1 MNSSI
6 QYQNWRVE
14 TDKDNILWLYFDRA
28 GRSANSISP
37 AVLDELEQILNKVQ
51 NDGSVRAVI
60 FASAKT
66 SGFIAGAD
74 IEQFTQFKDSKEA
87 MVFINKGQDLYKR
100 IAALKIPTIAM
111 IKGFCL
117 GGGMELALACRY
129 RIAENSQKTKLG
141 LPEILLGIHPGW
153 GGCVRLPRLI
163 GAIQAM
169 DLILT
174 GRTVTGKAAA
184 RLGFV
189 DVAVPERHLKYAAQQ
204 YALKPPAPHKATWFQ
219 QLTNYPLVRPLLAK
233 KMRTE
238 VHKKALP
245 EHYPAPYAVIDLWEK
260 HGVDEQALTLEAES
274 LGRIA
279 MSDTARNLVRVF
291 FLQDRLKALG
301 KNVEFTA
308 QHVHVVGAGTMGG
321 DIAAWCALRGINVT
335 LQDREPKFIAPAIK
349 RAADLYKKKLKEPRL
364 IRAALDRLMPDPT
377 GTGIGKADVI
387 IEAIYENLE
396 AKQNLF
402 NDLEKRCK
410 PTAVLATNTSSI
422 PLDEINS
429 VLQNPGRLVGIHF
442 FNPVAMMQ
450 LVEVVQGQVSTMEF
464 INKATA
470 FVRQIDRLPL
480 PVKSHPGFLVNRVL
494 MPYLMEAMVLLEEG
508 VPAVVIDKAATKF
521 GMPMGPIELAD
532 TVGLDVCL
540 AVAKNLGSHFG
551 GTIPVRLEKMV
562 SDKILGKKTGKGF
575 YEYNNG
581 RPIKDN
587 PANYQPSPDIA
598 DRMILRMLN
607 EAAACLREQVIA
619 DNDLLDAGM
628 IFGTGFAPFRGG
640 PMHYAQ
646 TKGIN
651 NIITQLKEFT
661 EKYGERF
668 KPDAQWEKIAVN
680 SKNKTDAVEE
690 TITS

>member
-1 MNSSI
+1 MNQLM

-14 TDKDNILWLYFDRA
+14 TDNDNIFWLYFDRA
-28 GRSANSISP
+28 GRSTNSISP
-37 AVLDELEQILNKVQ
+37 AVLDELEQILNKITSD
-51 NDGSVRAVI
+51 NLARAVV
-60 FASAKT
+60 FASAKA

-74 IEQFTQFKDSKEA
+74 VEQFTQFKTTQEA
-87 MVFINKGQDLYKR
+87 MAFINKGQELFKR

-129 RIAENSQKTKLG
+129 RVAEDGSKTKLG

-153 GGCVRLPRLI
+153 GGCIRLPRLV

-174 GRTVTGKAAA
+174 GRTVSAKAAA
-184 RLGFV
+184 RMGFV
-189 DVAVPERHLKYAAQQ
+189 DVAVPDRHLIQAVRY
-204 YALKPPAPHKATWFQ
+204 YALKAPAARKATFLQ
-219 QLTNYPLVRPLLAK
+219 QLTNHALIRPLLAK
-233 KMRTE
+233 KMRAE
-238 VHKKALP
+238 VQKKARP

-260 HGVDEQALTLEAES
+260 HGVDERALTLEAES

-279 MSDTARNLVRVF
+279 LSDTARNLVRVF
-291 FLQDRLKALG
+291 FLQDRLKGLG
-301 KNVEFTA
+301 KNTDFTA
-308 QHVHVVGAGTMGG
+308 KHVHVVGAGTMGG

-364 IRAALDRLMPDPT
+364 IQAALDRLMPDPT

-402 NDLEKRCK
+402 KDLEAHCK

-422 PLDEINS
+422 PLDEINA

-450 LVEVVQGQVSTMEF
+450 LVEVVQGQVSAAEF

-480 PVKSHPGFLVNRVL
+480 PVKSRPGFLVNRVL

-508 VPAVVIDKAATKF
+508 VPAPVIDKAAIKF

-562 SDKILGKKTGKGF
+562 NDKILGKKTGKGF
-575 YEYNNG
+575 YTYNNG
-581 RPIKDN
+581 KPIKDVSTDYH
-587 PANYQPSPDIA
+587 ASPDVA

-619 DNDLLDAGM
+619 DSDLLDAGM

-646 TKGIN
+646 TKGIDK
-651 NIITQLKEFT
+651 IIEQLKEFA

-668 KPDAQWEKIAVN
+668 APDAQWEKLAVSN
-680 SKNKTDAVEE
+680 KSKLGMVEE